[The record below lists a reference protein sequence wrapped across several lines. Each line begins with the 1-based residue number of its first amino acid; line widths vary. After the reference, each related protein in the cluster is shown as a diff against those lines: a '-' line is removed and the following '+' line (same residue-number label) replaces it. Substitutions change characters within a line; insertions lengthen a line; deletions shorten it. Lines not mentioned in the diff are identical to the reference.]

1 MNTRTHEHIQLM
13 RFKKRYL
20 LLLIP
25 MLIFGC
31 SRLNI
36 LTMRKSDKKQAKE
49 LRESGQTDFEFHT
62 YDFEGRPIH
71 YTHVGNDSLPLV
83 VLVHGSPGSSSMFM
97 DYLKDSK
104 LTEKAQLISV
114 DRPGFGYSGFG
125 KTERSLEKQAMAFE
139 EILRRHGAEKTILV
153 GHSFGGPVIARLAAE
168 FPDLVQGLVMVAGS
182 IDPELEPRE
191 WWRKPADFFLIRW
204 LTPPALKVCNQEIL
218 PLYVELEKMLP
229 LWEKI
234 TCPVTVFHGEKDNLV
249 PKENADFAQKMLI
262 NSDSVKIEMIEGGNH
277 FILWSLQDLI
287 VEEIIRLLE

>member
-1 MNTRTHEHIQLM
+1 M
-13 RFKKRYL
+13 RFKKRYFL
-20 LLLIP
+20 FGLLI
-25 MLIFGC
+25 LIFGC

-49 LRESGQTDFEFHT
+49 LLESGQTDFEFHT

-71 YTHVGNDSLPLV
+71 YVHLGDENLPLV
-83 VLVHGSPGSSSMFM
+83 ILVHGSPGSSSMFM

-104 LTEKAQLISV
+104 LTEKAQVVAV

-125 KTERSLEKQAMAFE
+125 KTERSLDKQALVFE
-139 EILRRHGAEKTILV
+139 EILRRHRSEKTILV

-168 FPDLVQGLVMVAGS
+168 FPNLIHGMVMVAGS
-182 IDPELEPRE
+182 ISPDLEPRE

-204 LTPPALKVCNQEIL
+204 LTPSALRVCNQEIL
-218 PLYVELEKMLP
+218 PLYLELEKMLP

-234 TCPVTVFHGEKDNLV
+234 TCPVTVFQGVEDNLV
-249 PKENADFAQKMLI
+249 PKENADFAKKMLV

-287 VEEIIRLLE
+287 VEEIVRLLE